1 MRLTTKEEAA
11 KYIQDL
17 GILEFNHLSEGI
29 AMFQSTD
36 IVQYG
41 NVFRTEVYFF
51 IEEDSVFFRLDRMED
66 FLSGLRVFEII
77 ERSRNTQKIIYHRK
91 YDQ

>member
-17 GILEFNHLSEGI
+17 GILEFRHLSEGI
-29 AMFQSTD
+29 AMFQSIERIQD
-36 IVQYG
+36 G
-41 NVFRTEVYFF
+41 NVFRTEIYFF
-51 IEEDSVFFRLDRMED
+51 IEEDAVFFRLDRMED

-77 ERSRNTQKIIYHRK
+77 ERSRTTEKIIYHRK